1 MRCLIEEEKFV
12 YVKAFWECE
21 MKWRKSSEAGV
32 FWAASPGEGIVGAA
46 TERTD
51 MQSVFPMVTG
61 GIVVDVPLDADL
73 LTI

>member
-21 MKWRKSSEAGV
+21 TKWRKSSEVGV

-46 TERTD
+46 AEGTD

-61 GIVVDVPLDADL
+61 GIVVDIPLDADL

>member
-1 MRCLIEEEKFV
+1 MRHLIEEEKFV

-21 MKWRKSSEAGV
+21 TKWRKSSEVGV
-32 FWAASPGEGIVGAA
+32 FWVASPGEGVVGAA
-46 TERTD
+46 AEGTD

-61 GIVVDVPLDADL
+61 GIVADVPLDADL